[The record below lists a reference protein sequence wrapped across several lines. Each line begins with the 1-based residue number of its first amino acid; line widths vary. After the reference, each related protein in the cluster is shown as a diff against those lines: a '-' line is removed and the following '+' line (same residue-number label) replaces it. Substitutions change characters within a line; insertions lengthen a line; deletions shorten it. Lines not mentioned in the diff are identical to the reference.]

1 MAFQGLPETSKIFAS
16 IVHHLRTTNV
26 NVNVSKI
33 YPTGLIFG
41 GGGEREGL
49 EGGAY
54 RGGGAYIRDNWVTYL
69 AGVYSGGILTGF
81 YGI

>member
-1 MAFQGLPETSKIFAS
+1 MTFQGLPETSKIFVS

-41 GGGEREGL
+41 GGGEREKGWR
-49 EGGAY
+49 GGAY
-54 RGGGAYIRDNWVTYL
+54 RGGLIFGITGLPIWRAYIRGAY
-69 AGVYSGGILTGF
+69 
-81 YGI
+81 

>member
-1 MAFQGLPETSKIFAS
+1 MTFQGLPETSKIFVS

-33 YPTGLIFG
+33 YPTWLIFG

-49 EGGAY
+49 EGAHI
-54 RGGGAYIRDNWVTYL
+54 GGAYIRDNWVTYL

>member
-1 MAFQGLPETSKIFAS
+1 MAFQGPPETSKIFVS

-26 NVNVSKI
+26 NVNASKI

-54 RGGGAYIRDNWVTYL
+54 RGGLIFGITGLPIWRAYIRGAY
-69 AGVYSGGILTGF
+69 
-81 YGI
+81 

>member
-1 MAFQGLPETSKIFAS
+1 MAFQGPPETSKIFVS

-26 NVNVSKI
+26 NVNASKI

-49 EGGAY
+49 EGG
-54 RGGGAYIRDNWVTYL
+54 RI
-69 AGVYSGGILTGF
+69 
-81 YGI
+81 

>member
-1 MAFQGLPETSKIFAS
+1 MFPKYTQLGLYSGE
-16 IVHHLRTTNV
+16 
-26 NVNVSKI
+26 
-33 YPTGLIFG
+33 
-41 GGGEREGL
+41 GEREGL

-54 RGGGAYIRDNWVTYL
+54 RGGGGAYIRDNWVTYL